1 MCLHRRQLLLL
12 GATAIVAPGLV
23 ACGRATDSVTAPPAS
38 SFGPD
43 DAVTVTG
50 NTIDVDVSRVPA
62 FAAATSSEVAIVF
75 LGAQIIVV
83 KRGAADFRALSNI
96 CPHSGCGVSGVR
108 PPRIV
113 CPCHG
118 SEFDF
123 AGRRLVGP
131 APTGLQVLPATYNA
145 ATQRLRIQRLTG

>member
-1 MCLHRRQLLLL
+1 MCIHRRQLLLL

-50 NTIDVDVSRVPA
+50 NTVDVDVSRVPA
-62 FAAATSSEVAIVF
+62 FAAATTSEVAIVF
-75 LGAQIIVV
+75 LGAQVIVV
-83 KRGAADFRALSNI
+83 KRGAADFRALSNV

-108 PPRIV
+108 PPRLV

-123 AGRRLVGP
+123 TGRRLEGP
-131 APTGLQVLPATYNA
+131 APTGLQVLPATYDA
-145 ATQRLRIQRLTG
+145 ATQRLRIQRLPG